1 MENLQVVTGEGVD
14 TTIQTYVD
22 LLAAFYA
29 VQNLPGL
36 KFAIKVDENIATLE
50 KELEPLNTILNP
62 TDEFLDFADK
72 IQKEAGNDPEK
83 IKLLEDE
90 NEALVSYRKEQIAT
104 AREMLSDAKHISLKK
119 IYYKELPKEITA
131 SQIKAL
137 KPILKN

>member
-1 MENLQVVTGEGVD
+1 METNEIVREGID

-29 VQNLPGL
+29 VQNLSGL
-36 KFAIKVDENIATLE
+36 KFALKVDENIATLE

-90 NEALVSYRKEQIAT
+90 NEELVNYRKEQIAT
-104 AREMLSDAKHISLKK
+104 AKEMLSDAKQISLKK
-119 IYYKELPKEITA
+119 IYYRELPKEITA
-131 SQIKAL
+131 AQIKAL
-137 KPILKN
+137 KPILKK